1 MGTPARRPV
10 VIDLVCQLTALLPFE
25 AMQARF
31 MQQALTA
38 LLLLAPMTAVLGVQV
53 VSFRMAFFSDAIS
66 HSAFAGVAL
75 GLIAGVHPHL
85 TMPVF
90 GVLVGLAVMLLCRH
104 SSLSADTVTGVVFSA
119 VVAFGLAVVSRHN
132 TVARDLQQFLY
143 GDILTVGEAD
153 IQWLMVL
160 LGIFVVFQ
168 FFACN
173 RLLYI
178 GLHPVVARAHGVPV
192 ARCQYLFA
200 VLLALVVMFSV
211 WGVGVL
217 LVTALLIVPAAAARN
232 FASTAGGMYWWA
244 LLVSLSSSAT
254 GLILSAQPW
263 LGTATGAT
271 IILTA
276 CAWFAVSAV
285 WAALRGWRRD

>member
-1 MGTPARRPV
+1 M
-10 VIDLVCQLTALLPFE
+10 IDLSWLYHLAGLLPFE

-66 HSAFAGVAL
+66 HYAFAGVAL

-85 TMPVF
+85 AMPAF
-90 GVLVGLAVMLLCRH
+90 GVLVGLGIMAVGRH
-104 SSLSADTVTGVVFSA
+104 SSLSADTVIGVFFSA

-143 GDILTVGEAD
+143 GDILTIGEGD
-153 IQWLMVL
+153 IQWLLAL
-160 LGIFVVFQ
+160 LVVFLIFQ
-168 FFACN
+168 AFACN

-200 VLLALVVMFSV
+200 ALLALVVMFSV

-244 LLVSLSSSAT
+244 LAISLSSSVA
-254 GLILSAQPW
+254 GLMLSAQPW
-263 LGTATGAT
+263 MGTATGAT
-271 IILTA
+271 IILAA
-276 CAWFAVSAV
+276 CVWFAASAV